1 MLGQVAGR
9 FGLGLLREES
19 KAAQSRLATAS
30 SLFSGICN
38 NARKTKGMKRIGA

>member
-19 KAAQSRLATAS
+19 KAAQSKAS
-30 SLFSGICN
+30 YCLFAIFWN
-38 NARKTKGMKRIGA
+38 LQ